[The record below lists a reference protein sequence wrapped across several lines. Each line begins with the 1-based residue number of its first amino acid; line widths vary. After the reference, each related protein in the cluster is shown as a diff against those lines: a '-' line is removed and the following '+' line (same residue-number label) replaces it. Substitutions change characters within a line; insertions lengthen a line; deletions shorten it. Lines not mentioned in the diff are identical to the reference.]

1 MDSAAVSG
9 TNNYMPQNIANAT
22 IRLAIIKA
30 KKSPL
35 IEYLQKNAK
44 IDVNIVDVRKRLAKI
59 TSSMASEAIESR
71 AERL

>member
-1 MDSAAVSG
+1 
-9 TNNYMPQNIANAT
+9 MPQNIANAT

>member
-9 TNNYMPQNIANAT
+9 TNNHMPQNIANAT

-71 AERL
+71 A